1 MGIVRKVKRNAL
13 AKAIKERDLQLQSQ
27 GFKANQGRVNPEFL
41 VKKGVT
47 FIKPK
52 TINVDIEI

>member
-13 AKAIKERDLQLQSQ
+13 AKALKERDLQLQKD
-27 GFKANQGRVNPEFL
+27 GFKANQERVNPKFL

-47 FIKPK
+47 FVKPK
-52 TINVDIEI
+52 TINVNVEI

>member
-27 GFKANQGRVNPEFL
+27 GFKANQGRVSPEFL
-41 VKKGVT
+41 VKKQT
-47 FIKPK
+47 PFRK
-52 TINVDIEI
+52 TNKVNIDLEF

>member
-13 AKAIKERDLQLQSQ
+13 AKAIKERDLQLQSR
-27 GFKANQGRVNPEFL
+27 GFKANQARVNPEFL

-47 FIKPK
+47 FVKPK
-52 TINVDIEI
+52 TINVNVEI

>member
-13 AKAIKERDLQLQSQ
+13 AKALKERDLMLQSD
-27 GFKANQGRVNPEFL
+27 GFKANQARINPKFL

-52 TINVDIEI
+52 IIDVNVEI